1 MSTEITWLG
10 HGSFAVETAGKH
22 LLVDP
27 FLDES
32 PTAPIKSEEV
42 AADCILVTHGHFD
55 HVPDVVKIA
64 QRTGATVIANFEIG
78 NWLQGQGVAEEKVV
92 AMNIGGSVSQPF
104 GRVKM
109 TIAHHSSGLPDGS
122 YGGLAAG
129 YVLDLADGRIY
140 FAGDTALFLD
150 MKLIGIGGLDLAV
163 LPIGDQFT
171 MGPDDAVEGVKLLNP
186 RRVLPCHYST
196 WPPIEQDAVAWAER
210 IRTQTTAEPVVLQP
224 GEKTVL

>member
-1 MSTEITWLG
+1 MTTEITWLG
-10 HGSFAVETAGKH
+10 HGSFAVETSGKH

-78 NWLQGQGVAEEKVV
+78 NWLQGQGMAKEKIV
-92 AMNIGGSVSQPF
+92 AMNIGGCITQPF
-104 GRVKM
+104 GQVKM

-129 YVLDLADGRIY
+129 FVLDLEDGRIY

-171 MGPDDAVEGVKLLNP
+171 MGPNDALEAVKLLNP
-186 RRVLPCHYST
+186 KRVIPCHYNT
-196 WPPIEQDAVAWAER
+196 WPPIEQDAGTWAER
-210 IRTQTTAEPVVLQP
+210 IRTHTAAEPVVLQP
-224 GEKTVL
+224 GEKTTL